1 MTTTQSTVGA
11 YEAKTKL
18 PELLERAASGEVITI
33 TKHDQPMAKL
43 IPATGPSHADLGS
56 LFEQMDE
63 IRRHSILNPPG
74 KPKLT
79 VKQLIE
85 EGRK

>member
-1 MTTTQSTVGA
+1 MSTTASTVGA

-33 TKHDQPMAKL
+33 TKHDQPIAKL
-43 IPATGPSHADLGS
+43 IPAARPSHADLGA

-63 IRRHSILNPPG
+63 IRRESALNPPG
-74 KPKLT
+74 KKRFT
-79 VKQLIE
+79 IKQLIE
-85 EGRK
+85 QGRK